1 MHFESFMFD
10 SGFDGALGAAMID
23 GAQRVQAGV
32 GLGHQAGTSTLPGGV
47 EQLSEELG
55 REPRHIA
62 GDQKIPVRMGSFQ
75 GSEQASDRST
85 VLDQI
90 RRHGQTQMRVSLRSS
105 DQSHI
110 SSRGANPFGGPL
122 DQHRALDRQQRL
134 VASHARAAA
143 PGEDES
149 RAGIHEK
156 MVAMRR
162 RENRAAFLSNKKVY
176 ICCLAIAMLAASPMR
191 AADASASSSLLT
203 PRADSGKLSVVRVDR
218 RTGKLVRTIS
228 GGDSS
233 PKLTPVAPPPAH
245 IQELVEKSARAH
257 NIDPLLVESVIQV
270 ESNYNHFAV
279 SPKGAEGLMQLMPG
293 TARMLGVS
301 NSFDPAEN
309 IEAGV
314 KYLRYLQSLYQDDRL
329 ALAAYNAGPKAV
341 EKYKGTPPF
350 PETQDYVNQV
360 GQRYQMAKRDE
371 AVKNAA
377 QPAAP
382 APPEEVQAPA
392 EEQRPQ
398 VERII
403 DLNARPVPRIAQE

>member
-10 SGFDGALGAAMID
+10 SRCHGTLCAAMVD
-23 GAQRVQAGV
+23 GAQGVQAG
-32 GLGHQAGTSTLPGGV
+32 LSLRNQTDASTLPGSV
-47 EQLSEELG
+47 EQLCQELG

-62 GDQKIPVRMGSFQ
+62 GDQKIPIRMGSFQ
-75 GSEQASDRST
+75 SSEQASDRST
-85 VLDQI
+85 ILDQI
-90 RRHGQTQMRVSLRSS
+90 RCHGQSQVRVTLGSA
-105 DQSHI
+105 DQSHA
-110 SSRGANPFGGPL
+110 SRRGTDPFSGAL

-134 VASHARAAA
+134 VASHARTAAA
-143 PGEDES
+143 GEDES
-149 RAGIHEK
+149 RAGLHEK

-162 RENRAAFLSNKKVY
+162 RQNRGPFFANKKVY

-203 PRADSGKLSVVRVDR
+203 PRADTGKLSVVRVDR
-218 RTGKLVRTIS
+218 RTGRLVRTIS
-228 GGDSS
+228 GGESS
-233 PKLTPVAPPPAH
+233 LKLTPVAPPPAH

-257 NIDPLLVESVIQV
+257 NIDPLLVQSVIQV

-293 TARMLGVS
+293 TARMLGVG

-329 ALAAYNAGPKAV
+329 ALAAYNAGPRAV
-341 EKYKGTPPF
+341 DKYKGTPPY

-360 GQRYQMAKRDE
+360 GQRYQRAKHDE

-398 VERII
+398 IERII

>member
-1 MHFESFMFD
+1 
-10 SGFDGALGAAMID
+10 
-23 GAQRVQAGV
+23 
-32 GLGHQAGTSTLPGGV
+32 
-47 EQLSEELG
+47 
-55 REPRHIA
+55 
-62 GDQKIPVRMGSFQ
+62 
-75 GSEQASDRST
+75 
-85 VLDQI
+85 
-90 RRHGQTQMRVSLRSS
+90 
-105 DQSHI
+105 
-110 SSRGANPFGGPL
+110 
-122 DQHRALDRQQRL
+122 
-134 VASHARAAA
+134 
-143 PGEDES
+143 
-149 RAGIHEK
+149 
-156 MVAMRR
+156 
-162 RENRAAFLSNKKVY
+162 
-176 ICCLAIAMLAASPMR
+176 MLAASPTR

-203 PRADSGKLSVVRVDR
+203 PRTDTGKLSVVRVDR
-218 RTGKLVRTIS
+218 RTGKLVRAIS
-228 GGDSS
+228 GGESGV
-233 PKLTPVAPPPAH
+233 KLTPVAPPPAH

-257 NIDPLLVESVIQV
+257 NIDPLLVQSVIQV

-350 PETQDYVNQV
+350 AETQDYVNQV

-371 AVKNAA
+371 AMKNAA
-377 QPAAP
+377 QPAV
-382 APPEEVQAPA
+382 PPPPQEAQAPA
-392 EEQRPQ
+392 EEQRPH

>member
-10 SGFDGALGAAMID
+10 SGYDSALGAAMID
-23 GAQRVQAGV
+23 GAQGVQAGWR
-32 GLGHQAGTSTLPGGV
+32 LGHQASTSILPGGV
-47 EQLSEELG
+47 EQLAQELG
-55 REPRHIA
+55 RQARHIA
-62 GDQKIPVRMGSFQ
+62 GDQKIPFRTADLQ
-75 GSEQASDRST
+75 GSVQASHRST
-85 VLDQI
+85 VRDQV
-90 RRHGQTQMRVSLRSS
+90 RRHRQPQMRIAFGSAY
-105 DQSHI
+105 QSHI
-110 SSRGANPFGGPL
+110 PSRGADPFGSAL
-122 DQHRALDRQQRL
+122 NQHQPFDRQQRL
-134 VASHARAAA
+134 VASHARATAA
-143 PGEDES
+143 GEDES
-149 RAGIHEK
+149 RAGLHEK
-156 MVAMRR
+156 MVAMRC
-162 RENRAAFLSNKKVY
+162 RENRAPFLSNKKVY
-176 ICCLAIAMLAASPMR
+176 SCCLAIAMLAASPMR

-203 PRADSGKLSVVRVDR
+203 PRAGTGKLSVVRVDR

-228 GGDSS
+228 GGESS
-233 PKLTPVAPPPAH
+233 LKVTPVAPPPAH

-257 NIDPLLVESVIQV
+257 NIDPLLVQSVIQV

-341 EKYKGTPPF
+341 EKYKGTPPY

-382 APPEEVQAPA
+382 APAEEVQAPA

-403 DLNARPVPRIAQE
+403 DLNARPVPRIAHE